1 MVGRDGWMHTGDTA
15 VITEAGY
22 GKIVGRMKDM
32 VIRGGENIYPRLNF
46 LWNFKHIHNPRNRE
60 IEEFLHG
67 HPSIAEVQAIGV
79 YDARFKLKSFAIS
92 GIFMKMLFTISYFC

>member
-32 VIRGGENIYPRLNF
+32 VIRGGENIYPRLN
-46 LWNFKHIHNPRNRE
+46 LSWNIKYIH
-60 IEEFLHG
+60 
-67 HPSIAEVQAIGV
+67 
-79 YDARFKLKSFAIS
+79 KLQVIV
-92 GIFMKMLFTISYFC
+92 

>member
-1 MVGRDGWMHTGDTA
+1 MLGYWGDEEKTQEVVGRDGWMHTGDTA

-32 VIRGGENIYPRLNF
+32 VIRGGENIYPR
-46 LWNFKHIHNPRNRE
+46 E

-79 YDARFKLKSFAIS
+79 YDARFKLKAFAIS
-92 GIFMKMLFTISYFC
+92 GIFMKMLFTISY